1 MPSAPS
7 SRTHAS
13 GFVRR
18 SSSLGRW
25 SGYVTSSPFKRY
37 GGRMNKYDHE
47 LGMSRPISRRDFLNG
62 LAIGFGGVMTGGWRL
77 ASATQG
83 AQDSPDYY
91 PPALTGM
98 RGSHDGSFEAAHE
111 LLNGTFWNT
120 VGTPIDTK
128 EAYDLIV
135 VGGGISGLAAAYFYR

>member
-37 GGRMNKYDHE
+37 GGRMKKYDPE
-47 LGMSRPISRRDFLNG
+47 IGKGRPISRRRFLNG

-77 ASATQG
+77 ASATQV

-91 PPALTGM
+91 PPALTGLAC
-98 RGSHDGSFEAAHE
+98 RPPGSF
-111 LLNGTFWNT
+111 
-120 VGTPIDTK
+120 
-128 EAYDLIV
+128 
-135 VGGGISGLAAAYFYR
+135 